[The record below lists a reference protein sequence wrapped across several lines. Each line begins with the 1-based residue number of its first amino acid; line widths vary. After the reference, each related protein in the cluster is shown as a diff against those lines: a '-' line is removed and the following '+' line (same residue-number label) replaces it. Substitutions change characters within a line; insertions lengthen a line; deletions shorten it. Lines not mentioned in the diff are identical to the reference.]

1 MNTRYAFHATNDAL
15 ARLAVT
21 AKSCDYVAPTVSL
34 GATFVVCQDCIA
46 FISDERHDE
55 SLAGIRYDLAVNV
68 KGTSAERVPCCL
80 CGDDSGVQS

>member
-1 MNTRYAFHATNDAL
+1 MNARYAFHATTDSL

-21 AKSCDYVAPTVSL
+21 AESCEYVAPTVSL
-34 GATFVVCQDCIA
+34 GAMFVVCWDCIG
-46 FISDERHDE
+46 FISDERHDD

-80 CGDDSGVQS
+80 CGDEVQS